1 MEMLSHMESLT
12 AATMLW
18 GPIQVR
24 LNIGRKAPFSTA
36 NLKIKKFIKNSNQST
51 CTYIQYIDHISEAF
65 YIWLIKNAKFHIFI
79 VLFLTFYLQSYILTA
94 GCWLHLLHWCWNHA
108 PQRPATLHWLRKR
121 HLEPIHLKIFTQK
134 QLEISFEN
142 NISCLS
148 SSLSISRATFP
159 FWYIIISK
167 IVFAFSKVE
176 NSWMYMTVI
185 EFNLKNKFI
194 QNSLFFS

>member
-79 VLFLTFYLQSYILTA
+79 VLFLTLLFTKLYECKENLLLVVDSIYYTDAGIVPHKGQQLSTGWERDILNPST
-94 GCWLHLLHWCWNHA
+94 WKYSH
-108 PQRPATLHWLRKR
+108 K
-121 HLEPIHLKIFTQK
+121 
-134 QLEISFEN
+134 
-142 NISCLS
+142 
-148 SSLSISRATFP
+148 
-159 FWYIIISK
+159 
-167 IVFAFSKVE
+167 
-176 NSWMYMTVI
+176 NS
-185 EFNLKNKFI
+185 
-194 QNSLFFS
+194 